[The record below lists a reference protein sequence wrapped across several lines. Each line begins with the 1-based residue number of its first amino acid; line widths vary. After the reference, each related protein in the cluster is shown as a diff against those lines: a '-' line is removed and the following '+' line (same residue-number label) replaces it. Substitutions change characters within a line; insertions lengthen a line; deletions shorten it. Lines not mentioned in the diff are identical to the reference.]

1 MNRWFNRTAAV
12 LVTFA
17 LLVCLASSD
26 AEGAV
31 LKNKQTG
38 QEIRGRLTKQM
49 ISGMTIFEL
58 ESGGK
63 KFIKLQDWEIIEADA
78 AESVTEA
85 ADGNGPDKEVSNK
98 KKKKKVRVYII
109 PIEGAIMTKMLPKG
123 INKALKEARRF
134 RAEYIVFRM
143 DTPGGRVDV
152 SSEII
157 DIVQGIDWA
166 KPVSWVQG
174 KEERSLSAGAFICL
188 STAKIYMAPAT
199 IIGAATPYHRTTS
212 GSAEVDA
219 KFQSAFRAKFR
230 ALSEKR
236 GYPKAIVDAM
246 VDSSVS
252 IVQVFV
258 DGRQKLVTEEQA
270 RLLEREHRD
279 DGKFKRGKTITK
291 EGKILTLTAKEALE
305 YTLIGGLASNPD
317 ELMQVMEIENYQIK
331 EADWLTDWV
340 EKQNEIMTEKFAKLK
355 AQHASNWT
363 LSQMNDPNRQS
374 YMVKES
380 SGNFTVA
387 SQKKWQQYTDL
398 SLRNLKAC
406 YKALDA
412 IEKMHKAG
420 ECPVNINV
428 PWIQDR
434 KVLLDT
440 RYKRLKAER
449 NRKSR

>member
-17 LLVCLASSD
+17 LLVCLAASG

-38 QEIRGRLTKQM
+38 QEIRGTLTKQM

-58 ESGGK
+58 KSGGK
-63 KFIKLQDWEIIEADA
+63 KFIKLQDWEIIEAD
-78 AESVTEA
+78 EA
-85 ADGNGPDKEVSNK
+85 KPATDANGDNGGGKEVSH
-98 KKKKKVRVYII
+98 KKKVRVYII
-109 PIEGAIMTKMLPKG
+109 PIEGAIMSKMLPKG
-123 INKALKEARRF
+123 INKALKEARKF
-134 RAEYIVFRM
+134 HAEYIIFRM

-152 SSEII
+152 ANEII

-166 KPVSWVQG
+166 KPVSWVNG

-236 GYPKAIVDAM
+236 GYPKAIADAM

-252 IVQVFV
+252 VIQVFV
-258 DGRQKLVTEEQA
+258 DGRQQLVNEEQA
-270 RLLEREHRD
+270 RLLEREYRD
-279 DGKFKRGKTITK
+279 DDKFKRGKTISR

-305 YTLIGGLASNPD
+305 YKLIGGLASNPD
-317 ELMQVMEIENYQIK
+317 DLMRVMEIENYQVK

-340 EKQNEIMTEKFAKLK
+340 KKQDEIRNEKFAKLK
-355 AQHASNWT
+355 ARYTSNWT
-363 LSQMNDPNRQS
+363 LSQANDPQRQS
-374 YMVKES
+374 YIIKEN
-380 SGNFTVA
+380 GNFTVA
-387 SQKKWQQYTDL
+387 SIKKWQRYTDL
-398 SLRNLKAC
+398 SLRSLKAC
-406 YKALDA
+406 YKALDE
-412 IEKMHKAG
+412 IEKMQKAG
-420 ECPVNINV
+420 QCPVNINL

-440 RYKRLKAER
+440 RYQRLRAER